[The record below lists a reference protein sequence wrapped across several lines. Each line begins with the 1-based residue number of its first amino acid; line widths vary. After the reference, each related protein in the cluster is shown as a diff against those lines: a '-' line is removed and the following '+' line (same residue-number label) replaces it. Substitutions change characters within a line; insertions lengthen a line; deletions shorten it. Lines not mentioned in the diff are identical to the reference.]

1 MFKIFIGKPTPFPD
15 GRAGWCSFVISV
27 SQDGGKVEKT
37 QQHLGDK
44 PYKKRQCQTHSPV
57 KPPSTQYTTC

>member
-44 PYKKRQCQTHSPV
+44 PYKKGNVTH
-57 KPPSTQYTTC
+57 THL